1 VEVLP
6 VVSAELK
13 VRGKLGG
20 GGLGV
25 GRVSF
30 VPRVH
35 EGIHKGYK
43 GGREHSGG
51 PGGGVDSVS
60 LGHFDSFRL

>member
-6 VVSAELK
+6 VVSAELE

-25 GRVSF
+25 GCVSF

-35 EGIHKGYK
+35 EGMYEGYK
-43 GGREHSGG
+43 GGREHSKGLGG
-51 PGGGVDSVS
+51 SVDSVG
-60 LGHFDSFRL
+60 LRHFSSVRL

>member
-6 VVSAELK
+6 VVSAELE

-25 GRVSF
+25 GCVSF

-35 EGIHKGYK
+35 EGMHEGYK
-43 GGREHSGG
+43 GGREHGKG
-51 PGGGVDSVS
+51 PGGSVDSVG
-60 LGHFDSFRL
+60 LGHFGGVRL